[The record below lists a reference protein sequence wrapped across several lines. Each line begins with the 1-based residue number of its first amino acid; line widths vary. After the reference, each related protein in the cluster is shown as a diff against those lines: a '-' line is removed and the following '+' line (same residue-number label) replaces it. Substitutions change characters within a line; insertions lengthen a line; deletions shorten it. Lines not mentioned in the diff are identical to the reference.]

1 MDQSQSLVD
10 KYLASLSE
18 KQMKAYLIAK
28 SHLGM
33 SFSIEKST
41 GYLEWVR
48 DQGTKSGNQG
58 SPTPSLTQGTEVS

>member
-1 MDQSQSLVD
+1 MEQLFID
-10 KYLASLSE
+10 KYLASLSP

-41 GYLEWVR
+41 GFLEWYKTNVPIP
-48 DQGTKSGNQG
+48 N
-58 SPTPSLTQGTEVS
+58 